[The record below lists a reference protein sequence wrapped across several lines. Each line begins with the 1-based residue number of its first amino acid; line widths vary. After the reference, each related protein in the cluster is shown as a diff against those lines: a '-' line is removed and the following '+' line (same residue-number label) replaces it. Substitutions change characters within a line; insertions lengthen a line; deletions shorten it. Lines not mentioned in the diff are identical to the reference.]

1 MKILIFCSKDK
12 DFKVTNLISSI
23 ENRLLPDNLEL
34 CSHISALKIKMTP
47 LGQRPNVAVLIASN
61 LEELNQLVEM
71 KDLFFDVPV
80 IVIIPDD
87 NQENISLGHKLHPR
101 FLSTI
106 NGSLEAIPY
115 ILLKMKKNRQPF

>member
-1 MKILIFCSKDK
+1 MKILIFCSKDN

-23 ENRLLPDNLEL
+23 ETRLLSDKLEF
-34 CSHISALKIKMTP
+34 CTDIPALQIKMTS
-47 LGQRPNVAVLIASN
+47 LGQRPNVVVLIASN

-87 NQENISLGHKLHPR
+87 NKFSINLGHKLRPR
-101 FLSTI
+101 FLTTTDNDISI
-106 NGSLEAIPY
+106 LSAILE
-115 ILLKMKKNRQPF
+115 KMKKRS

>member
-1 MKILIFCSKDK
+1 MKILIFCSKDN

-23 ENRLLPDNLEL
+23 ETRLLSDKLEF
-34 CSHISALKIKMTP
+34 CTDIPALRIKMTQ
-47 LGQRPNVAVLIASN
+47 LGQRPNVVVLFASST
-61 LEELNQLVEM
+61 EELNRLIKM
-71 KDLFFDVPV
+71 KELFFDIPV
-80 IVIIPDD
+80 IVVIPND